1 MQGEVEILDAEIGSD
16 AVRIEID
23 KSGQSEVMVNNI
35 QANNAIF
42 DHVYVL
48 QVVSFKL
55 FVLSLHIKYYKL
67 FILYQLT
74 ISERTK
80 RGMESGSLKK
90 VWNLKMALKAV
101 KRSGIF

>member
-1 MQGEVEILDAEIGSD
+1 MSLQGEVEILDAEIGSD

-67 FILYQLT
+67 FILK
-74 ISERTK
+74 E
-80 RGMESGSLKK
+80 GWSLE
-90 VWNLKMALKAV
+90 ALK
-101 KRSGIF
+101 RFGI